1 MTEND
6 LGVFLS
12 DHRLSVAEGAR
23 RVLVADDDNDSTDML
38 STYLE
43 LQGHEVRTAGS
54 GADAV
59 DVANDF
65 CPNIIFLDLCMPDA
79 DGWEVCERLRATSAD
94 VEQAAIIAVTG
105 HPQNLEPNKIRSVRF
120 DAYLVK
126 PLELEMIGKIVD
138 CSPAA
143 A

>member
-1 MTEND
+1 MTVD
-6 LGVFLS
+6 LADFLPNY
-12 DHRLSVAEGAR
+12 RLSAADGAR
-23 RVLVADDDNDSTDML
+23 RVLVADDDNDSADLL

-59 DVANDF
+59 SVATDF
-65 CPNIIFLDLCMPDA
+65 CPNVIFLDLCMPDV
-79 DGWEVCERLRATSAD
+79 DGWEVCERLRARSAD
-94 VEQAAIIAVTG
+94 IEQAAIIAVTG
-105 HPQNLEPNKIRSVRF
+105 HPQNIEPDKIRSVRF